1 MLHKIKNPLPK
12 KKKKRKDKFFTAV
25 NKIENSYFVLLGL
38 DGEREKVKIIYWLLD
53 FKKQRHQESL
63 LQKLW
68 SMILPIHFSAFAVI
82 VILRG
87 LGANSASTTHLWEF
101 MTREVCNSGGSYF
114 FVSFFVFSNRAPGHE
129 WEWSCVGKAGKDKVS
144 TEIKTKYCHQCQQFL
159 LPIYFFNCNL
169 L

>member
-1 MLHKIKNPLPK
+1 MKLLHILWTRDRRSIPDKCHHRAIWCIFLATPLKKYWCCTKSRIHYK
-12 KKKKRKDKFFTAV
+12 KKKFFTAV

-114 FVSFFVFSNRAPGHE
+114 CLFVCLF
-129 WEWSCVGKAGKDKVS
+129 K
-144 TEIKTKYCHQCQQFL
+144 
-159 LPIYFFNCNL
+159 
-169 L
+169 